1 MKGRHKIAGLLLTAS
16 IVAFVAFALG
26 RGPAKAIIRECEEF
40 DAAAREIYA
49 QENQNWSP
57 KKRGAVNHPAG
68 VLALSDQYR
77 EKRNVSSTKPKPT
90 RHRGLRGSSNKY
102 LLRKAK
108 RRKNDQSFLWKP
120 YVTLALDAHPKRG
133 QWSIFW
139 FVNECQGFPTRD
151 LVDFL
156 SALTAARDWPGA
168 RDAVDEN
175 DLARAFD
182 RLLLDVSPSYDYFY
196 QMPTTIGV
204 FDLDTG
210 IDHPNVPG
218 RIIASSLRA
227 CDWGCILAYEWFR
240 PQGFPF
246 DELEFVEAT
255 PGERDQIIARMRK
268 CLAERP
274 NDGEGHWDKAAFLW
288 LNSR

>member
-1 MKGRHKIAGLLLTAS
+1 MKGRHKIAGLLLAAS

-26 RGPAKAIIRECEEF
+26 RAPAKAIIRGCEEF

-77 EKRNVSSTKPKPT
+77 EKKERF
-90 RHRGLRGSSNKY
+90 LNKAKADPASWIKGVEQY

-120 YVTLALDAHPKRG
+120 YVTLALDAHPKSG

-175 DLARAFD
+175 DLARTFD
-182 RLLLDVSPSYDYFY
+182 RLLLDVSPSYDYFH
-196 QMPTTIGV
+196 QMPTKIGG

-240 PQGFPF
+240 PQGFLF
-246 DELEFVEAT
+246 DEFKFVEAT
-255 PGERDQIIARMRK
+255 PAVRDQIIARMRK
-268 CLAERP
+268 CLAQRP